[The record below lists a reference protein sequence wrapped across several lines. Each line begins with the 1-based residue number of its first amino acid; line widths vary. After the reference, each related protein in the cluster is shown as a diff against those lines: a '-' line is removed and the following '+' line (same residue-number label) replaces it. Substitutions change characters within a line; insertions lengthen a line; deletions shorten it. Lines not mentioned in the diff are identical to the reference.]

1 MFITI
6 HSYKGGTGKS
16 LIATNLAMIFA
27 TRGKDVCLLD
37 MDLRAPSLNTTF
49 KNNKKHWINDYLN
62 KLCRIDQTLNDY
74 TPANTKGNLFVALAN
89 PDIQAIREISSKD
102 RKWEMEALARIINL
116 NSLFHKGPFDYV
128 IIDTSPGLQYSSI
141 NAIIAA
147 DIVLMITTTDRS
159 DLQGTQKML
168 TDLFDI
174 YEKKTGIIVN
184 KVPPT
189 IFSGQDPL
197 KIDLNHIPIMEII
210 SCSCEIL
217 QSKGDYL
224 FINKNPD
231 NPFTKT
237 LKRIATKIEQLNHPQ
252 NPEPEYTLTTPQNN
266 PQGINENASI
276 SH

>member
-16 LIATNLAMIFA
+16 LIAANLAMIFA
-27 TRGKDVCLLD
+27 TSGKDVCLIDLD
-37 MDLRAPSLNTTF
+37 LSAPSLNTTF

-74 TPANTKGNLFVALAN
+74 TPQNTKGNLFVALAN
-89 PDIQAIREISSKD
+89 PNIQAIREMASKN
-102 RKWEMEALARIINL
+102 RKWEKEALARIINL
-116 NSLFHKGPFDYV
+116 NSLFNKGPFDYV
-128 IIDTSPGLQYSSI
+128 IIDSSPGLQYSSI

-147 DIVLMITTTDRS
+147 DLVLMVTNTHIS
-159 DLQGTQKML
+159 DLQGTQRML
-168 TDLFDI
+168 TDLNDI
-174 YEKKTGIIVN
+174 FEKKTGIIVN

-189 IFSGQDPL
+189 IFSGQNPL
-197 KIDLNHIPIMEII
+197 KLNTKNIPIMGLIP
-210 SCSCEIL
+210 CSCEIL

-224 FINKNPD
+224 SINKNPD
-231 NPFTKT
+231 NPVTKT
-237 LKRIATKIEQLNHPQ
+237 LKKIATKIEQLNTPQ

-266 PQGINENASI
+266 TQGINENASI